1 MKAVRFTAGRTPCRR
16 SEIPRFQTN
25 RSTNGARDL
34 ARLIQK
40 LLWIG
45 ANDEAEELQRRLR
58 LGRIE
63 ECFLTAP
70 RETD

>member
-1 MKAVRFTAGRTPCRR
+1 MPAFGNPALSDQPVDER
-16 SEIPRFQTN
+16 S
-25 RSTNGARDL
+25 ARDL